1 MSRIK
6 APTLKFLFLCFCA
19 LSLNTQAMEIQWLRD
34 LGKEHVTLPALFC
47 ATGVMALVAQNITW
61 FMQPHKRAIEQEKF
75 IPATLGQ
82 RSSNSQLVTT
92 SLLGVA
98 TLSSALSE
106 EPRAAIFLAGAL
118 LMQIA
123 KERKPLAFELSLLQ
137 VLFTEHEVK
146 EKATS
151 ADRWNMI
158 YEEEGVKLYL
168 GMIPLNNF
176 DHYELLRKAGIKAVL
191 SLVEDFELCPSLFA
205 DPVQASQW
213 KEGNCEYLQVPACDF
228 SALSAEHFQEGIEFI
243 EKSLSC
249 KKDTYVHCKA
259 GRGRSAACVVA
270 FLIKKKL
277 EKIEDEN
284 IDIDNL
290 VTDTQNEILKKRK
303 IVLNNNQRNAI
314 IKFTK
319 EKLIKDI

>member
-6 APTLKFLFLCFCA
+6 APILKFLFLCFCA
-19 LSLNTQAMEIQWLRD
+19 LSLNTQAIKIQWLGD
-34 LGKEHVTLPALFC
+34 LSKEHITLPALFC
-47 ATGVMALVAQNITW
+47 ATGGMALVAQNIAW

-82 RSSNSQLVTT
+82 RSINSQLVTT
-92 SLLGVA
+92 A

-151 ADRWNMI
+151 ADRWNLI

-191 SLVEDFELCPSLFA
+191 SLVEDFELYPSLFA

-213 KEGNCEYLQVPACDF
+213 KEGNCEHLQVPACDF
-228 SALSAEHFQEGIEFI
+228 SELSSEHFQEGIEFI

-249 KKDTYVHCKA
+249 KKDTYVHCQA

-277 EKIEDEN
+277 EKIEDKNIN
-284 IDIDNL
+284 IDKL
-290 VTDTQNEILKKRK
+290 VIDTQNEILKKK
-303 IVLNNNQRNAI
+303 KNS
-314 IKFTK
+314 IK
-319 EKLIKDI
+319 